1 MPKVDV
7 DYQNTIIYGIFKT
20 DDPTIYYVGM
30 TTNFCKRK
38 AQHKSTCNITDE
50 KHTKYNFPL
59 YKTIRENNGWEAFT
73 MNVIEIYPCNS
84 RLEASAREN
93 HFFHLYNATMNGNVP
108 NQTRKESNANY
119 YDINKDE
126 LNLKNR
132 AYYLRNKLARLALQ
146 NEPI

>member
-1 MPKVDV
+1 MPKIDV
-7 DYQNTIIYGIFKT
+7 DYQKTIIYGIFKT

-38 AQHKSTCNITDE
+38 NTHKHNANITDE
-50 KHTKYNFPL
+50 KHKKYNFPL